1 MKKKIIIFGSTGS
14 IGSTTLETIKTNK
27 NFTIE
32 LLTTNKNAK
41 KILKQA
47 LKYKVK
53 NIIISDRE
61 IYNKY
66 KTIFLKKKINLIF
79 GFNNI
84 NKFLKYKIDFCVNA
98 ITGIDGLEPALK
110 IIPHTK
116 KLLIANK
123 ESIICGWHLISK
135 SLKVNNTKFIPLDSE
150 HFSIWKL
157 IKNEK
162 INNINNIILTAS
174 GGPFLNKKRSEV
186 INAKPYKALKH
197 PKWKMG
203 KKITI
208 DSATMMNKVFEYI
221 EALKIFNL
229 NKKKLSILIH
239 PESFIHA
246 IVFFKGELIKFL
258 AHDTNMRIPILN
270 ALEIDDKISQKNYLY
285 FLKNLNN
292 ISFRKPSSNKFPLLK
307 LINIIPKKNSYFET
321 ILITLNDQLVEKYLL
336 GEINFNSINQNIL
349 KMVKKPFFKKYYK
362 LKPKNIYDIKKMI
375 KITKIY
381 LNSNIINYEK

>member
-1 MKKKIIIFGSTGS
+1 
-14 IGSTTLETIKTNK
+14 
-27 NFTIE
+27 
-32 LLTTNKNAK
+32 
-41 KILKQA
+41 
-47 LKYKVK
+47 
-53 NIIISDRE
+53 
-61 IYNKY
+61 
-66 KTIFLKKKINLIF
+66 
-79 GFNNI
+79 
-84 NKFLKYKIDFCVNA
+84 
-98 ITGIDGLEPALK
+98 
-110 IIPHTK
+110 
-116 KLLIANK
+116 
-123 ESIICGWHLISK
+123 
-135 SLKVNNTKFIPLDSE
+135 
-150 HFSIWKL
+150 
-157 IKNEK
+157 
-162 INNINNIILTAS
+162 
-174 GGPFLNKKRSEV
+174 
-186 INAKPYKALKH
+186 
-197 PKWKMG
+197 
-203 KKITI
+203 
-208 DSATMMNKVFEYI
+208 MNKVFEYI

-270 ALEIDDKISQKNYLY
+270 ALEIDNKISQKNYLY

>member
-1 MKKKIIIFGSTGS
+1 M
-14 IGSTTLETIKTNK
+14 
-27 NFTIE
+27 
-32 LLTTNKNAK
+32 
-41 KILKQA
+41 
-47 LKYKVK
+47 
-53 NIIISDRE
+53 
-61 IYNKY
+61 
-66 KTIFLKKKINLIF
+66 KKKINLIF

-270 ALEIDDKISQKNYLY
+270 ALEIDNKISQKNYLY

-307 LINIIPKKNSYFET
+307 LINIIPKKTHIS
-321 ILITLNDQLVEKYLL
+321 
-336 GEINFNSINQNIL
+336 
-349 KMVKKPFFKKYYK
+349 K
-362 LKPKNIYDIKKMI
+362 LY
-375 KITKIY
+375 
-381 LNSNIINYEK
+381 